1 MYFLMHS
8 LNITIEDLQTTLNKF
23 EEDYEEERYNII
35 MINEGMKEMRFS
47 SHLLSKLINNL
58 KDEKKTY

>member
-1 MYFLMHS
+1 MHS